1 MQFLSD
7 FLQTNPCYHISGLLS
22 GPTLSSKPNNN
33 EGLIRSATYLA
44 STENNHQPYLS
55 LFDSLT
61 MEQGRLK
68 VLLVGKGAREHS
80 LAWKL
85 AQSPSVQHVYVV
97 PGNGGT
103 SELDNVS
110 NISSVEA
117 NDYPALAV
125 LAKDL
130 GIGLVVA
137 GPDDAVVDG
146 IEGFFRESKIFPL
159 CMIFS

>member
-1 MQFLSD
+1 
-7 FLQTNPCYHISGLLS
+7 
-22 GPTLSSKPNNN
+22 
-33 EGLIRSATYLA
+33 
-44 STENNHQPYLS
+44 
-55 LFDSLT
+55 
-61 MEQGRLK
+61 MEHGELK

-85 AQSPSVQHVYVV
+85 AQSQLVSHIYVV

-103 SELDNVS
+103 SDLRNVS

-117 NDYPALAV
+117 NDYPALVA

-146 IEGFFRESKIFPL
+146 IEGFFRD
-159 CMIFS
+159 C